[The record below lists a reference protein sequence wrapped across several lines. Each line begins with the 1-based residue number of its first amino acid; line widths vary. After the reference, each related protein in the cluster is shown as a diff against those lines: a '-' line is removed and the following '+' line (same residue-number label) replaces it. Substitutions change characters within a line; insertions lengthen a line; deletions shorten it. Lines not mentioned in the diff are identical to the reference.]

1 MPRPDF
7 SQTLS
12 KDRHFL
18 QSAFKN
24 PNKYGGLSKVE
35 EKYRK
40 SHEIFLKRL
49 AALPKPEFDNTLPV
63 HEKLEEIKK
72 AIAENQVTIICGETG
87 SGKTTQLPKI
97 CLELGRGAAGLIGH
111 TQPRR
116 LAARSVAE
124 RIAEELKSEIGSAVG
139 YKVRFTDHT
148 SREASVKLMTDGIL
162 LAETQ
167 TDRYLAAYDTI
178 IIDEA
183 HERSLNIDFLLG
195 YLKQLLPRR
204 PDLKVIITSATIDA
218 ERFSQHFNG
227 APVLEVSGRTY
238 PVEILYRPL
247 HEKNEDDAEIE
258 LTDAIVDAADEL
270 ARYGEGDILVFLPGE
285 REIREA
291 AEALRKSTLRRNDEI
306 LPLFAR
312 LSHAEQHKIFH
323 PSGAKRRI
331 VLATNVAETSLTVP
345 GIKYVIDTGL
355 ARVKRYSARA
365 KVEQLHVEKISQAA
379 ARQRSGRCGR
389 ISAGVCIRL
398 FSEEDFNSRTEFTD
412 PEIIRSNLAAVIL
425 RMAALKLGDVA
436 AFPFLEM
443 PDSRYINDG
452 FQVLLELGAVNEH
465 NGLTRLGEQM
475 ARLPID
481 PKIARILLAAKK
493 HDCMSEILVIASALS
508 IQDPRERPLEA
519 RDAATKAHERFTDKQ
534 SDFLAYLNIWDSFQ
548 RERDKGLSNKQL
560 VQWCRQY
567 FLSHLRMREW
577 RELHHQLAQTA
588 IEMGLTTKEAAFR
601 QPPEVKQLTSSES
614 QGDQDLSA
622 KLKQKQLDKK
632 QHRAQVRAAKEAG
645 YEQIHRA
652 LLTGLIA
659 NVGMKSPDGNDY
671 TGARG
676 SRFHLFPAS
685 ALFKAKPKWVMA
697 AELVETTKLYARDV
711 AAIQPERIEQEAPH
725 LVRYHY
731 FEPHWE
737 QKRGEVVASERVT
750 LYGLTVLPRRPV
762 SYGKIAPEEA
772 REIFIRSALVAQE
785 CDLKADFFAHNKKLI
800 KEITELEHKSR
811 RQDVLVDDEALFAFY
826 NERLPDFYTADA
838 VSGSLHTE
846 SSLRSKRLPENSQQ
860 TTPSPAGAGWGEGK
874 TIAAQTNFSATSA
887 SPLSNPLPQEREQS
901 TAASTV
907 SGSLHN
913 VGYVA
918 QATHADSKDTDNRV
932 REPSSHT
939 LQNVSDDPK
948 PKKQPAPPKGRLKP
962 LPLADIRTFQAWL
975 KTAER
980 DNPRLLFLSRDDLMQ
995 HAAAHITEEQFPKHW
1010 QTADGKFKLSYR
1022 FEPHHPLDGVT
1033 LTLPLTVLNRISPAA
1048 LEWLVPGMI
1057 REKIQLQIK
1066 ALPKKVRRICVPVP
1080 EFITQFLSQN
1090 PDRNAPILPQL
1101 AQAIAKTAGDIRIL
1115 EQINQDEWAAFR
1127 LPEHCYF
1134 NLRIID
1140 DGGQELAM
1148 GRDLIQIQQQLGKAA
1163 ATTFRDNT
1171 QEFERNNVTA
1181 WDIGTLP
1188 ESIKFA
1194 RGKQQLTGYLGLQK
1208 EKDGRIAL
1216 RLFDTS
1222 AATEQ
1227 AHRLGVIELMKLQL
1241 KEQVKD
1247 LNKGIQGFTQAAM
1260 LLKHIN
1266 ADTLRDDLTQA
1277 VCDRA
1282 FIGEDELPR
1291 NEKAFKEQIKRARS
1305 RLPAV
1310 KEALSRYLQ
1319 ETAAAYAELN
1329 GKLGKHPLTHLLRQR
1344 LQTLLAAG
1352 FATRTPWAQWPR
1364 LPIYL
1369 KAMTLRLE
1377 KYSSNP
1383 ARDAACEADI
1393 QELEQMWQE
1402 KTDGLV
1408 KQGQPVSDDLAAF
1421 KWMIEELRVS
1431 LFAQELKTPYP
1442 VSVKRLGKVW
1452 EGLK

>member
-1 MPRPDF
+1 M
-7 SQTLS
+7 QNM
-12 KDRHFL
+12 K
-18 QSAFKN
+18 
-24 PNKYGGLSKVE
+24 
-35 EKYRK
+35 
-40 SHEIFLKRL
+40 
-49 AALPKPEFDNTLPV
+49 
-63 HEKLEEIKK
+63 
-72 AIAENQVTIICGETG
+72 NQVRG
-87 SGKTTQLPKI
+87 SGMD
-97 CLELGRGAAGLIGH
+97 
-111 TQPRR
+111 
-116 LAARSVAE
+116 ARSNPANVSDG
-124 RIAEELKSEIGSAVG
+124 LQNSSGHIGAN
-139 YKVRFTDHT
+139 T
-148 SREASVKLMTDGIL
+148 
-162 LAETQ
+162 
-167 TDRYLAAYDTI
+167 RY
-178 IIDEA
+178 
-183 HERSLNIDFLLG
+183 R
-195 YLKQLLPRR
+195 
-204 PDLKVIITSATIDA
+204 
-218 ERFSQHFNG
+218 
-227 APVLEVSGRTY
+227 
-238 PVEILYRPL
+238 
-247 HEKNEDDAEIE
+247 
-258 LTDAIVDAADEL
+258 LT
-270 ARYGEGDILVFLPGE
+270 
-285 REIREA
+285 
-291 AEALRKSTLRRNDEI
+291 K
-306 LPLFAR
+306 
-312 LSHAEQHKIFH
+312 
-323 PSGAKRRI
+323 
-331 VLATNVAETSLTVP
+331 
-345 GIKYVIDTGL
+345 
-355 ARVKRYSARA
+355 
-365 KVEQLHVEKISQAA
+365 
-379 ARQRSGRCGR
+379 
-389 ISAGVCIRL
+389 
-398 FSEEDFNSRTEFTD
+398 
-412 PEIIRSNLAAVIL
+412 
-425 RMAALKLGDVA
+425 
-436 AFPFLEM
+436 
-443 PDSRYINDG
+443 
-452 FQVLLELGAVNEH
+452 
-465 NGLTRLGEQM
+465 LGEQM

-493 HDCMSEILVIASALS
+493 HDCMAEILVIASALS

-519 RDAATKAHERFTDKQ
+519 RDAAAKAHERFTDKQ

-601 QPPEVKQLTSSES
+601 QPPSQEQLRPSES
-614 QGDQDLSA
+614 QGDQDLAA

-632 QHRAQVRAAKEAG
+632 QHRAQIRAAKEAG

-697 AELVETTKLYARDV
+697 AELVETTRLYARDV
-711 AAIQPERIEQEAPH
+711 AVIQPEWIEQEAPH

-762 SYGKIAPEEA
+762 SYGKVAPEEA
-772 REIFIRSALVAQE
+772 REIFIRGALVAQE
-785 CDLKADFFAHNKKLI
+785 SNLQTAFFAHNKKLI

-811 RQDVLVDDEALFAFY
+811 KQDVLVDDEALFAFY
-826 NERLPDFYTADA
+826 NERLPELVWKDAKGGVWGSEEGGQNQSDKTADQN
-838 VSGSLHTE
+838 GSD
-846 SSLRSKRLPENSQQ
+846 N
-860 TTPSPAGAGWGEGK
+860 K
-874 TIAAQTNFSATSA
+874 TNQHAAK
-887 SPLSNPLPQEREQS
+887 
-901 TAASTV
+901 
-907 SGSLHN
+907 G
-913 VGYVA
+913 
-918 QATHADSKDTDNRV
+918 
-932 REPSSHT
+932 
-939 LQNVSDDPK
+939 
-948 PKKQPAPPKGRLKP
+948 KGRLKP
-962 LPLADIRTFQAWL
+962 LPLADIRTFEAWL

-995 HAAAHITEEQFPKHW
+995 HAAAHITEEQFPKFW

-1033 LTLPLTVLNRISPAA
+1033 MTVPLTVLNRLHAPS
-1048 LEWLVPGMI
+1048 LEWLVPGML
-1057 REKIQLQIK
+1057 REKIQLLIK
-1066 ALPKKVRRICVPVP
+1066 ALPKQIRRICVPVP
-1080 EFITQFLSQN
+1080 DFITKFLESN
-1090 PDRNAPILPQL
+1090 PDRQAAIIPQL
-1101 AQAIAKTAGDIRIL
+1101 AHFIAKSAGDMRIL
-1115 EQINQDEWAAFR
+1115 EQIDQDAWAAQE
-1127 LPEHCYF
+1127 LPEHCYL

-1140 DGGQELAM
+1140 DGGQELAG
-1148 GRDLIQIQQQLGKAA
+1148 GRKLHELQQQLGQAA
-1163 ATTFRDNT
+1163 AVTFRDNT
-1171 QEFERNNVTA
+1171 QEFERDNVTT

-1216 RLFDTS
+1216 RLFDTTE
-1222 AATEQ
+1222 AAEQ
-1227 AHRLGVIELMKLQL
+1227 AHRQGVIELMKLQL

-1319 ETAAAYAELN
+1319 ETVAAYAELN
-1329 GKLGKHPLTHLLRQR
+1329 SKLGKHPLTHLLRLR

-1352 FATRTPWAQWPR
+1352 FATRTPWVQWPR

-1377 KYSSNP
+1377 KYSGNP
-1383 ARDAACEADI
+1383 ARDAAREADI

-1402 KTDGLV
+1402 KTDSLV

-1431 LFAQELKTPYP
+1431 LFAQELKTPHP
-1442 VSVKRLGKVW
+1442 VSVKRL
-1452 EGLK
+1452 LKELNFLN

>member
-1 MPRPDF
+1 M
-7 SQTLS
+7 QNT
-12 KDRHFL
+12 
-18 QSAFKN
+18 KN
-24 PNKYGGLSKVE
+24 QA
-35 EKYRK
+35 R
-40 SHEIFLKRL
+40 
-49 AALPKPEFDNTLPV
+49 
-63 HEKLEEIKK
+63 
-72 AIAENQVTIICGETG
+72 G
-87 SGKTTQLPKI
+87 SGIHARHNPTNDKTVSDDRQNASGNIVAP
-97 CLELGRGAAGLIGH
+97 
-111 TQPRR
+111 PRYR
-116 LAARSVAE
+116 LT
-124 RIAEELKSEIGSAVG
+124 K
-139 YKVRFTDHT
+139 
-148 SREASVKLMTDGIL
+148 
-162 LAETQ
+162 
-167 TDRYLAAYDTI
+167 
-178 IIDEA
+178 
-183 HERSLNIDFLLG
+183 
-195 YLKQLLPRR
+195 
-204 PDLKVIITSATIDA
+204 
-218 ERFSQHFNG
+218 
-227 APVLEVSGRTY
+227 
-238 PVEILYRPL
+238 
-247 HEKNEDDAEIE
+247 
-258 LTDAIVDAADEL
+258 
-270 ARYGEGDILVFLPGE
+270 
-285 REIREA
+285 
-291 AEALRKSTLRRNDEI
+291 
-306 LPLFAR
+306 
-312 LSHAEQHKIFH
+312 
-323 PSGAKRRI
+323 
-331 VLATNVAETSLTVP
+331 
-345 GIKYVIDTGL
+345 
-355 ARVKRYSARA
+355 
-365 KVEQLHVEKISQAA
+365 
-379 ARQRSGRCGR
+379 
-389 ISAGVCIRL
+389 
-398 FSEEDFNSRTEFTD
+398 
-412 PEIIRSNLAAVIL
+412 
-425 RMAALKLGDVA
+425 
-436 AFPFLEM
+436 
-443 PDSRYINDG
+443 
-452 FQVLLELGAVNEH
+452 
-465 NGLTRLGEQM
+465 LGEQM

-493 HDCMSEILVIASALS
+493 HDCMAEILVIASALS

-519 RDAATKAHERFTDKQ
+519 RDAAAKAHERFTDKQ

-601 QPPEVKQLTSSES
+601 RPPEVRQLTSSENA
-614 QGDQDLSA
+614 GDQDLSA

-632 QHRAQVRAAKEAG
+632 QHRAQIRSAKEAG

-659 NVGMKSPDGNDY
+659 NIGMKSPDGNDY

-711 AAIQPERIEQEAPH
+711 AAIQPEWIEQEAPH

-737 QKRGEVVASERVT
+737 QKRGEVIASERVT

-762 SYGKIAPEEA
+762 SYGRIAPEEA

-785 CDLKADFFAHNKKLI
+785 CDLKADFFVHNKKLI

-811 RQDVLVDDEALFAFY
+811 KQDVLVDDEALFAFY
-826 NERLPDFYTADA
+826 HERLPDFYTADA
-838 VSGSLHTE
+838 VSDGLHPANPQR
-846 SSLRSKRLPENSQQ
+846 SSPSPVGEGRGEGKTVASQTNFSAAAANPLPQEKEQSAATLTVSDDPKAQRLPENSLCYADGQPILLGDRVTIDSRQWHGKIVALIAEQQ
-860 TTPSPAGAGWGEGK
+860 CDPSIGSAEEWAILQSGVMAQFDEAGLVHYPDAE
-874 TIAAQTNFSATSA
+874 TADELILLARADAADV
-887 SPLSNPLPQEREQS
+887 LKSNK
-901 TAASTV
+901 
-907 SGSLHN
+907 HN
-913 VGYVA
+913 VECVA
-918 QATHADSKDTDNRV
+918 QATHADSKATDNRV

-948 PKKQPAPPKGRLKP
+948 PKKQPAPQKRRLKP

-1066 ALPKKVRRICVPVP
+1066 ALPKQIRRICVPVP

-1171 QEFERNNVTA
+1171 QEFERDNVTA

-1222 AATEQ
+1222 AAAEQ

-1329 GKLGKHPLTHLLRQR
+1329 GKLGKHPLTHLIRQR

-1383 ARDAACEADI
+1383 ARDAAREADI
-1393 QELEQMWQE
+1393 QELEQMWLE

-1408 KQGQPVSDDLAAF
+1408 KQGLPVSDDLAAF

-1442 VSVKRLGKVW
+1442 VSVKRLMKVW
-1452 EGLK
+1452 EGLN

>member
-1 MPRPDF
+1 MD
-7 SQTLS
+7 
-12 KDRHFL
+12 
-18 QSAFKN
+18 
-24 PNKYGGLSKVE
+24 
-35 EKYRK
+35 
-40 SHEIFLKRL
+40 
-49 AALPKPEFDNTLPV
+49 
-63 HEKLEEIKK
+63 
-72 AIAENQVTIICGETG
+72 
-87 SGKTTQLPKI
+87 
-97 CLELGRGAAGLIGH
+97 
-111 TQPRR
+111 
-116 LAARSVAE
+116 ARSNPANVSDG
-124 RIAEELKSEIGSAVG
+124 LQNSSGHIG
-139 YKVRFTDHT
+139 TNT
-148 SREASVKLMTDGIL
+148 
-162 LAETQ
+162 
-167 TDRYLAAYDTI
+167 RY
-178 IIDEA
+178 
-183 HERSLNIDFLLG
+183 R
-195 YLKQLLPRR
+195 
-204 PDLKVIITSATIDA
+204 
-218 ERFSQHFNG
+218 
-227 APVLEVSGRTY
+227 
-238 PVEILYRPL
+238 
-247 HEKNEDDAEIE
+247 
-258 LTDAIVDAADEL
+258 LT
-270 ARYGEGDILVFLPGE
+270 
-285 REIREA
+285 
-291 AEALRKSTLRRNDEI
+291 K
-306 LPLFAR
+306 
-312 LSHAEQHKIFH
+312 
-323 PSGAKRRI
+323 
-331 VLATNVAETSLTVP
+331 
-345 GIKYVIDTGL
+345 
-355 ARVKRYSARA
+355 
-365 KVEQLHVEKISQAA
+365 
-379 ARQRSGRCGR
+379 
-389 ISAGVCIRL
+389 
-398 FSEEDFNSRTEFTD
+398 
-412 PEIIRSNLAAVIL
+412 
-425 RMAALKLGDVA
+425 
-436 AFPFLEM
+436 
-443 PDSRYINDG
+443 
-452 FQVLLELGAVNEH
+452 
-465 NGLTRLGEQM
+465 LGEQM

-493 HDCMSEILVIASALS
+493 HDCMAEILVIASALS

-519 RDAATKAHERFTDKQ
+519 RDAAAKAHERFTDKQ

-601 QPPEVKQLTSSES
+601 RLSEIKQLTSSEN

-622 KLKQKQLDKK
+622 KRKQKQLDKK
-632 QHRAQVRAAKEAG
+632 QHRAQIRAAKEAG

-711 AAIQPERIEQEAPH
+711 AVIQPEWIEQEAPH

-762 SYGKIAPEEA
+762 PYGKVAPEEA

-785 CDLKADFFAHNKKLI
+785 CDLKADFFVHNKKLI

-811 RQDVLVDDEALFAFY
+811 KQDVLVDDEALFAFY
-826 NERLPDFYTADA
+826 NERLPEMAWKDAQGSVWGSEDSVRIIESDKAERSSENERNEFRKNKRNGSRQNENHGNTVGWVENPTSAATAKTVGFDNPTYA
-838 VSGSLHTE
+838 T
-846 SSLRSKRLPENSQQ
+846 QQ
-860 TTPSPAGAGWGEGK
+860 PTPSPAREGRGEGK
-874 TIAAQTNFSATSA
+874 TVAAQTNFSATA
-887 SPLSNPLPQEREQS
+887 ANPLPQEREQS
-901 TAASTV
+901 AAASAVSNDLHPANPQQTAPSPVGEGWGEGKTV
-907 SGSLHN
+907 
-913 VGYVA
+913 
-918 QATHADSKDTDNRV
+918 ATQTNFSATTANPL
-932 REPSSHT
+932 PSPLPQEGEQSAAASA
-939 LQNVSDDPK
+939 VSNDPQ
-948 PKKQPAPPKGRLKP
+948 PQKQPAPQKDRLKP

-980 DNPRLLFLSRDDLMQ
+980 ENPRLLFLSRDDLMQ
-995 HAAAHITEEQFPKHW
+995 HAAAHITEEQFPKFW
-1010 QTADGKFKLSYR
+1010 QTADGKFELSYR

-1048 LEWLVPGMI
+1048 LEWLVPGML
-1057 REKIQLQIK
+1057 REKIQLLIK
-1066 ALPKKVRRICVPVP
+1066 ALPKQIRRICVPVP

-1101 AQAIAKTAGDIRIL
+1101 AQAIAKTAGDIRIF

-1140 DGGQELAM
+1140 DGGQELAI
-1148 GRDLIQIQQQLGKAA
+1148 GRDLIQIQQQLGQAA
-1163 ATTFRDNT
+1163 AVTFRDNT
-1171 QEFERNNVTA
+1171 QEFERDNVTT
-1181 WDIGTLP
+1181 WDIGILP

-1216 RLFDTS
+1216 RLFDTIE
-1222 AATEQ
+1222 AAEQ
-1227 AHRLGVIELMKLQL
+1227 AHRQGVIELMKLQL

-1329 GKLGKHPLTHLLRQR
+1329 SKLGKHPLTHLLRQR

-1383 ARDAACEADI
+1383 ARDAAREADI

-1402 KTDGLV
+1402 KTDSLI
-1408 KQGQPVSDDLAAF
+1408 KQGLPISDGLAAF

-1442 VSVKRLGKVW
+1442 VSVKRLLKMW
-1452 EGLK
+1452 EDLN

>member
-1 MPRPDF
+1 M
-7 SQTLS
+7 QNM
-12 KDRHFL
+12 K
-18 QSAFKN
+18 
-24 PNKYGGLSKVE
+24 
-35 EKYRK
+35 
-40 SHEIFLKRL
+40 
-49 AALPKPEFDNTLPV
+49 
-63 HEKLEEIKK
+63 
-72 AIAENQVTIICGETG
+72 NQVRG
-87 SGKTTQLPKI
+87 SGMD
-97 CLELGRGAAGLIGH
+97 
-111 TQPRR
+111 
-116 LAARSVAE
+116 ARS
-124 RIAEELKSEIGSAVG
+124 
-139 YKVRFTDHT
+139 
-148 SREASVKLMTDGIL
+148 
-162 LAETQ
+162 
-167 TDRYLAAYDTI
+167 
-178 IIDEA
+178 
-183 HERSLNIDFLLG
+183 N
-195 YLKQLLPRR
+195 P
-204 PDLKVIITSATIDA
+204 
-218 ERFSQHFNG
+218 
-227 APVLEVSGRTY
+227 
-238 PVEILYRPL
+238 
-247 HEKNEDDAEIE
+247 
-258 LTDAIVDAADEL
+258 
-270 ARYGEGDILVFLPGE
+270 
-285 REIREA
+285 
-291 AEALRKSTLRRNDEI
+291 
-306 LPLFAR
+306 
-312 LSHAEQHKIFH
+312 
-323 PSGAKRRI
+323 
-331 VLATNVAETSLTVP
+331 TNVSDGLQNSSGHIGANTRYRLT
-345 GIKYVIDTGL
+345 K
-355 ARVKRYSARA
+355 
-365 KVEQLHVEKISQAA
+365 
-379 ARQRSGRCGR
+379 
-389 ISAGVCIRL
+389 
-398 FSEEDFNSRTEFTD
+398 
-412 PEIIRSNLAAVIL
+412 
-425 RMAALKLGDVA
+425 
-436 AFPFLEM
+436 
-443 PDSRYINDG
+443 
-452 FQVLLELGAVNEH
+452 
-465 NGLTRLGEQM
+465 LGEQM

-493 HDCMSEILVIASALS
+493 HDCMAEILVIASALS

-519 RDAATKAHERFTDKQ
+519 RDAAAKAHERFTDKQ

-588 IEMGLTTKEAAFR
+588 IEMGLTAKETAFR
-601 QPPEVKQLTSSES
+601 RPPEIRQLTSSENA
-614 QGDQDLSA
+614 GDQDLSA

-632 QHRAQVRAAKEAG
+632 QHRAQIRAAKEAG

-676 SRFHLFPAS
+676 SRFHLFPTS

-711 AAIQPERIEQEAPH
+711 AVIQPEWIEQEAPH

-762 SYGKIAPEEA
+762 PYGKVAPEEA

-785 CDLKADFFAHNKKLI
+785 CDLKADFFVHNKKLI

-811 RQDVLVDDEALFAFY
+811 KQDVLVDDEALFAFY
-826 NERLPDFYTADA
+826 NERLPEMAWKDAQGSVWGSEDSVRIIESDKAERSSENERNEFRKNKRNGSRQNENHGNTVGWVENPTSAATAKTVGFDNPTYA
-838 VSGSLHTE
+838 T
-846 SSLRSKRLPENSQQ
+846 QQ
-860 TTPSPAGAGWGEGK
+860 PTPSPEREGRGEGK
-874 TIAAQTNFSATSA
+874 TVAAQTNFSATA
-887 SPLSNPLPQEREQS
+887 ANPLPQEREQS
-901 TAASTV
+901 ASASTFSDDLRPANLQQTAPSPVGEGWGEGKTVATQTNFSATSTNPLPQEREQSASASTFSDDLRPANLQQPSPSPVGEGWGEGKTVATQTNFSATTANPLPNPLPQEGEQSAAASAV
-907 SGSLHN
+907 SN
-913 VGYVA
+913 
-918 QATHADSKDTDNRV
+918 
-932 REPSSHT
+932 
-939 LQNVSDDPK
+939 DPQ
-948 PKKQPAPPKGRLKP
+948 PQKQPAPQKDRLKP

-980 DNPRLLFLSRDDLMQ
+980 ENPRLLFLSRDDLMQ
-995 HAAAHITEEQFPKHW
+995 HAAAHITEEQFPKFW
-1010 QTADGKFKLSYR
+1010 QTADGKFELSYR

-1033 LTLPLTVLNRISPAA
+1033 LTLPLTVLNRLHAPS
-1048 LEWLVPGMI
+1048 LEWLVPGML
-1057 REKIQLQIK
+1057 REKIQLLIK
-1066 ALPKKVRRICVPVP
+1066 ALPKQIRRICVPVP
-1080 EFITQFLSQN
+1080 DFITQFLSQN

-1140 DGGQELAM
+1140 DGGQELAG
-1148 GRDLIQIQQQLGKAA
+1148 GRKLHELQQQLGQAA
-1163 ATTFRDNT
+1163 AVTFRDNT
-1171 QEFERNNVTA
+1171 QEFERDNVTT

-1216 RLFDTS
+1216 RLCDTTE
-1222 AATEQ
+1222 AAEQ
-1227 AHRLGVIELMKLQL
+1227 AHRQGVIELMKLQL

-1329 GKLGKHPLTHLLRQR
+1329 GKLGKHPLTHLLRLR

-1383 ARDAACEADI
+1383 ARDAAREADI

-1402 KTDGLV
+1402 KNDGLV
-1408 KQGQPVSDDLAAF
+1408 KQGLPVSDDLTAF

-1442 VSVKRLGKVW
+1442 VSVKRLMKMW
-1452 EGLK
+1452 EDLN

>member
-1 MPRPDF
+1 MDARFNPANVSDG
-7 SQTLS
+7 
-12 KDRHFL
+12 L
-18 QSAFKN
+18 QNSSGHIGTN
-24 PNKYGGLSKVE
+24 TR
-35 EKYRK
+35 YR
-40 SHEIFLKRL
+40 
-49 AALPKPEFDNTLPV
+49 
-63 HEKLEEIKK
+63 
-72 AIAENQVTIICGETG
+72 
-87 SGKTTQLPKI
+87 
-97 CLELGRGAAGLIGH
+97 
-111 TQPRR
+111 
-116 LAARSVAE
+116 
-124 RIAEELKSEIGSAVG
+124 
-139 YKVRFTDHT
+139 
-148 SREASVKLMTDGIL
+148 
-162 LAETQ
+162 
-167 TDRYLAAYDTI
+167 
-178 IIDEA
+178 
-183 HERSLNIDFLLG
+183 
-195 YLKQLLPRR
+195 
-204 PDLKVIITSATIDA
+204 
-218 ERFSQHFNG
+218 
-227 APVLEVSGRTY
+227 
-238 PVEILYRPL
+238 
-247 HEKNEDDAEIE
+247 
-258 LTDAIVDAADEL
+258 LT
-270 ARYGEGDILVFLPGE
+270 
-285 REIREA
+285 
-291 AEALRKSTLRRNDEI
+291 K
-306 LPLFAR
+306 
-312 LSHAEQHKIFH
+312 
-323 PSGAKRRI
+323 
-331 VLATNVAETSLTVP
+331 
-345 GIKYVIDTGL
+345 
-355 ARVKRYSARA
+355 
-365 KVEQLHVEKISQAA
+365 
-379 ARQRSGRCGR
+379 
-389 ISAGVCIRL
+389 
-398 FSEEDFNSRTEFTD
+398 
-412 PEIIRSNLAAVIL
+412 
-425 RMAALKLGDVA
+425 
-436 AFPFLEM
+436 
-443 PDSRYINDG
+443 
-452 FQVLLELGAVNEH
+452 
-465 NGLTRLGEQM
+465 LGEQM

-493 HDCMSEILVIASALS
+493 HDCMAEILVIASALS

-519 RDAATKAHERFTDKQ
+519 RDAAAKAHERFTDKQ

-588 IEMGLTTKEAAFR
+588 IEMGLTAKETAFR
-601 QPPEVKQLTSSES
+601 RPPEIRQLTSSENA
-614 QGDQDLSA
+614 GDQDLSA

-632 QHRAQVRAAKEAG
+632 QHRAQIRAAKEAG

-697 AELVETTKLYARDV
+697 AELVETTRLYARDV
-711 AAIQPERIEQEAPH
+711 AVIQPEWIEQEAPH

-762 SYGKIAPEEA
+762 PYGKVAPEEA

-785 CDLKADFFAHNKKLI
+785 CDLKADFFVHNKKLI

-811 RQDVLVDDEALFAFY
+811 KQDVLVDDEALFAFY
-826 NERLPDFYTADA
+826 HERLPNFYTADA
-838 VSGSLHTE
+838 VSDDLHPTN
-846 SSLRSKRLPENSQQ
+846 PQQ
-860 TTPSPAGAGWGEGK
+860 TAPSPVGEGWGEGK
-874 TIAAQTNFSATSA
+874 TVAAQTNFSATA
-887 SPLSNPLPQEREQS
+887 ANPLPQEGEQS
-901 TAASTV
+901 AAASA
-907 SGSLHN
+907 L
-913 VGYVA
+913 
-918 QATHADSKDTDNRV
+918 
-932 REPSSHT
+932 
-939 LQNVSDDPK
+939 SDDPQ
-948 PKKQPAPPKGRLKP
+948 PQKQPASQKGRLKP

-980 DNPRLLFLSRDDLMQ
+980 ENPRLLFLSRDDLMQ
-995 HAAAHITEEQFPKHW
+995 HAAAHITEEQFPKFW

-1048 LEWLVPGMI
+1048 LEWLVPGML
-1057 REKIQLQIK
+1057 REKIQLLIK
-1066 ALPKKVRRICVPVP
+1066 ALPKQIRRICVPVP
-1080 EFITQFLSQN
+1080 DFITKFLESN
-1090 PDRNAPILPQL
+1090 PDRQAAIIPQL
-1101 AQAIAKTAGDIRIL
+1101 AHFIAKSAGDMRIF
-1115 EQINQDEWAAFR
+1115 EQIDQDAWAVQE
-1127 LPEHCYF
+1127 LPEHCYL

-1140 DGGQELAM
+1140 DGGQELAG
-1148 GRDLIQIQQQLGKAA
+1148 GRKLHELQQQLGQAA

-1171 QEFERNNVTA
+1171 QEFERDNVTA

-1216 RLFDTS
+1216 RLCDTIE
-1222 AATEQ
+1222 AAEQ
-1227 AHRLGVIELMKLQL
+1227 AHRQGVIELMKLQL

-1329 GKLGKHPLTHLLRQR
+1329 GKLGKHPLTHLLRLR
-1344 LQTLLAAG
+1344 LQTLLAPS

-1383 ARDAACEADI
+1383 ARDAAREADI

-1402 KTDGLV
+1402 KTDSLV
-1408 KQGQPVSDDLAAF
+1408 KQGLPISDGLAGF

-1442 VSVKRLGKVW
+1442 VSVKRLMKEW
-1452 EGLK
+1452 ERLNK